1 MKGAAIMKIG
11 THKERVQ
18 RVRAFTEKNKLF
30 TVIAMA
36 IVVFLIT
43 NFLFSKGKDKQYDET
58 SSQAETSQTDNVEGE
73 PLEFRF
79 YWSDLVILVSVG
91 GFCLIKIIQE
101 KKKVREK
108 I

>member
-1 MKGAAIMKIG
+1 MKIG

-43 NFLFSKGKDKQYDET
+43 NFLFSKGKDKPDEP

-73 PLEFRF
+73 PLEFHF

-108 I
+108 L